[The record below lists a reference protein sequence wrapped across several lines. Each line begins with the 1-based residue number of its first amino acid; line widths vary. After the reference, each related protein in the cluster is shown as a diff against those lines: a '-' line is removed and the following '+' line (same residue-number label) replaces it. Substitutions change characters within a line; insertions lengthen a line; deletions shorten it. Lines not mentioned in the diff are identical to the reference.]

1 MRSTTRWGTVWLRP
15 RSSSLP
21 AISPTTTRKYWPR
34 GRKSSCCI
42 AIWTITPHSGSCA
55 ACRRSSPAS
64 QLMNI
69 PAERLPD
76 QLARGL
82 AALYVVVGDE
92 PLAAQE
98 AGDAIRTA
106 ARAAGHTERTV
117 FTVQGRTNWQGLFA
131 SGDNFSLFGE
141 RRLTEIRIPSGKPG
155 VDGAK
160 ALEAYAARLPA
171 DTLTLISLPGLDWK
185 TMQSRW
191 FAALAN
197 QGVVV
202 EARPIDRA
210 ALPGWIE
217 RRLAKQGL
225 RAERAALEFLADQV
239 EGNLLAA
246 QQEIDKLALLLP
258 PGSVT
263 LADVE
268 HAVVDVSR
276 LEADA
281 LQDALY
287 AGDGARFAQVVTDL
301 RDAGEAVPAIL
312 WQVSSAVGLLVRL
325 KLAVAQGDSVS
336 AVMKTLWG
344 RDKQRAPQI
353 ERAVKR
359 LSLTQVESSLADL
372 ALVDRQAKG
381 LERVGDPWDTL
392 LRVGMT
398 LAAPDP
404 GRPRNRTR

>member
-1 MRSTTRWGTVWLRP
+1 
-15 RSSSLP
+15 
-21 AISPTTTRKYWPR
+21 
-34 GRKSSCCI
+34 
-42 AIWTITPHSGSCA
+42 
-55 ACRRSSPAS
+55 
-64 QLMNI
+64 MNI

-76 QLARGL
+76 QLSRGL

-98 AGDAIRTA
+98 ASDAIRAA
-106 ARAAGHTERTV
+106 ARAAGHSERNV
-117 FTVQGRTNWQGLFA
+117 YTVQGRYNWQGIFA
-131 SGDNFSLFGE
+131 SGENLSLFAE

-160 ALEAYAARLPA
+160 ALETYAAKLPA
-171 DTLTLISLPGLDWK
+171 DTLTLINLPAMDWK
-185 TMQSRW
+185 AMQSRW
-191 FAALAN
+191 FAALAKS
-197 QGVVV
+197 GVVV
-202 EARPIDRA
+202 EARPIDRS
-210 ALPGWIE
+210 ALPDWIE

-225 RAERAALEFLADQV
+225 RAERAALAFLADQV

-258 PGSVT
+258 PGAVT

-281 LQDALY
+281 LADALY
-287 AGDGARFAQVVTDL
+287 AGDAARFAQIVADL
-301 RDAGEAVPAIL
+301 KDSGEAVPAIL
-312 WQVSSAVGLLVRL
+312 WQVASAVQLLLRL
-325 KLAVAQGDSVS
+325 KLAVAQGDSLS
-336 AVMKTLWG
+336 GVMRTLWG

-353 ERAVKR
+353 ERALKR
-359 LSLTQVESSLADL
+359 LSLTRVETALADL
-372 ALVDRQAKG
+372 ALIDRQAKG

-398 LAAPDP
+398 LAEPA
-404 GRPRNRTR
+404 GNGKR

>member
-1 MRSTTRWGTVWLRP
+1 LN
-15 RSSSLP
+15 
-21 AISPTTTRKYWPR
+21 
-34 GRKSSCCI
+34 I
-42 AIWTITPHSGSCA
+42 AA
-55 ACRRSSPAS
+55 D
-64 QLMNI
+64 
-69 PAERLPD
+69 RLPD

-98 AGDAIRTA
+98 ACDAIRAA
-106 ARAAGHTERTV
+106 ARAAGHGERNV
-117 FTVQGRTNWQGLFA
+117 YTVQGRYNWQSIFSGSDNLSLFA
-131 SGDNFSLFGE
+131 E
-141 RRLTEIRIPSGKPG
+141 RRLTEIRVPSGKPG
-155 VDGAK
+155 IDGAK
-160 ALEAYAARLPA
+160 ALEAYAAKLPA

-185 TMQSRW
+185 AMKSRW
-191 FAALAN
+191 FTTLAAA
-197 QGVVV
+197 GVVV
-202 EARPIDRA
+202 EARPLDRSQ
-210 ALPGWIE
+210 LPGWIE

-258 PGSVT
+258 AGAVT

-281 LQDALY
+281 LADALY
-287 AGDGARFAQVVTDL
+287 AGDGARFAQIVVDL
-301 RDAGEAVPAIL
+301 KDAGEAVPAIL
-312 WQVSSAVGLLVRL
+312 WQVTSAVGLLLRL
-325 KLAVAQGDSVS
+325 KSAIVQGDSLPGL
-336 AVMKTLWG
+336 MRTLWG

-353 ERAVKR
+353 ERALKR
-359 LSLTQVESSLADL
+359 LDLARIEAALADL

-392 LRVGMT
+392 LRMGMALAEPVGNGKRY
-398 LAAPDP
+398 
-404 GRPRNRTR
+404 GR

>member
-1 MRSTTRWGTVWLRP
+1 
-15 RSSSLP
+15 
-21 AISPTTTRKYWPR
+21 
-34 GRKSSCCI
+34 
-42 AIWTITPHSGSCA
+42 
-55 ACRRSSPAS
+55 
-64 QLMNI
+64 MNI
-69 PAERLPD
+69 PAERLPE

-98 AGDAIRTA
+98 AGDAIRAA
-106 ARAAGHTERTV
+106 ARAAGHSERNV
-117 FTVQGRTNWQGLFA
+117 FTAQGRTNWQGIFA

-160 ALEAYAARLPA
+160 ALETYAGRLPA

-191 FAALAN
+191 FAALAKS
-197 QGVVV
+197 GVVV
-202 EARPIDRA
+202 EARPVDRA
-210 ALPGWIE
+210 ALPNWID
-217 RRLAKQGL
+217 RRLIRQGL
-225 RAERAALEFLADQV
+225 RAERAALDFLADQV

-258 PGSVT
+258 PGTVT

-287 AGDGARFAQVVTDL
+287 AGDGVRFAQVVIDL

-312 WQVSSAVGLLVRL
+312 WQVSSAVQLLLRL
-325 KLAVAQGDSVS
+325 KLALAQGDSLS
-336 AVMKTLWG
+336 GLMRTLWG

-353 ERAVKR
+353 ERALKR
-359 LSLTQVESSLADL
+359 LGLAQVETALADL
-372 ALVDRQAKG
+372 ALIDRQAKG

-398 LAAPDP
+398 LAGPDSGQP
-404 GRPRNRTR
+404 GNRTR

>member
-1 MRSTTRWGTVWLRP
+1 
-15 RSSSLP
+15 
-21 AISPTTTRKYWPR
+21 
-34 GRKSSCCI
+34 
-42 AIWTITPHSGSCA
+42 
-55 ACRRSSPAS
+55 
-64 QLMNI
+64 MNI

-76 QLARGL
+76 QLSRGL

-98 AGDAIRTA
+98 ASDAIRAA
-106 ARAAGHTERTV
+106 ARAAGHSERNV
-117 FTVQGRTNWQGLFA
+117 FTVQGRYNWQGIFA
-131 SGDNFSLFGE
+131 SGENLSLFAE

-160 ALEAYAARLPA
+160 ALETYAAKLPA
-171 DTLTLISLPGLDWK
+171 DTLTLINLPAMDWK
-185 TMQSRW
+185 AMQSRW
-191 FAALAN
+191 FAALAKS
-197 QGVVV
+197 GVVV
-202 EARPIDRA
+202 EARPIDRS
-210 ALPGWIE
+210 ALPDWIE

-225 RAERAALEFLADQV
+225 RAERAALAFLADQV

-258 PGSVT
+258 PGAVT

-281 LQDALY
+281 LADALY
-287 AGDGARFAQVVTDL
+287 AGDAARFAQIVADL
-301 RDAGEAVPAIL
+301 KDSGEAVPAIL
-312 WQVSSAVGLLVRL
+312 WQVASAVQLLLRL
-325 KLAVAQGDSVS
+325 KLAVAQGDSLS
-336 AVMKTLWG
+336 GVMRTLWG

-353 ERAVKR
+353 ERALKR
-359 LSLTQVESSLADL
+359 LSLTRVETALADL
-372 ALVDRQAKG
+372 ALIDRQAKG

-398 LAAPDP
+398 LAEPASIGKND
-404 GRPRNRTR
+404 GR

>member
-1 MRSTTRWGTVWLRP
+1 L
-15 RSSSLP
+15 
-21 AISPTTTRKYWPR
+21 
-34 GRKSSCCI
+34 
-42 AIWTITPHSGSCA
+42 
-55 ACRRSSPAS
+55 
-64 QLMNI
+64 NI
-69 PAERLPD
+69 PADRLPD

-82 AALYVVVGDE
+82 APLYVVVGDE

-98 AGDAIRTA
+98 AGDAIRAA
-106 ARAAGHTERTV
+106 ARAAGHSERSV
-117 FTVQGRTNWQGLFA
+117 FTVQGRYNWQGIFA
-131 SGDNFSLFGE
+131 SGDNLSLFAE

-155 VDGAK
+155 IDGAK

-191 FAALAN
+191 FAALAKS
-197 QGVVV
+197 GVVV

-210 ALPGWIE
+210 ALPGWID
-217 RRLAKQGL
+217 RRLARQGL
-225 RAERAALEFLADQV
+225 RADRAALEFLADQV

-312 WQVSSAVGLLVRL
+312 WQVSSAVQLLLRL
-325 KLAVAQGDSVS
+325 KLAVAQGDSLS
-336 AVMKTLWG
+336 GAMRTLWG

-353 ERAVKR
+353 ECALKR
-359 LSLTQVESSLADL
+359 LGLARVETALADL
-372 ALVDRQAKG
+372 ALIDRQAKG

-398 LAAPDP
+398 LAGPDG
-404 GRPRNRTR
+404 GRPDNRTR

>member
-1 MRSTTRWGTVWLRP
+1 
-15 RSSSLP
+15 
-21 AISPTTTRKYWPR
+21 
-34 GRKSSCCI
+34 
-42 AIWTITPHSGSCA
+42 
-55 ACRRSSPAS
+55 
-64 QLMNI
+64 MNI

-98 AGDAIRTA
+98 ASDAIRAA
-106 ARAAGHTERTV
+106 ARAAGHSERTV
-117 FTVQGRTNWQGLFA
+117 YTVQGRYNWQSIFA
-131 SGDNFSLFGE
+131 SSDNFSLFAE

-160 ALEAYAARLPA
+160 ALETYVARLPA
-171 DTLTLISLPGLDWK
+171 DTLTLVSLPGLDWK

-191 FAALAN
+191 FAALA
-197 QGVVV
+197 QSGVVV
-202 EARPIDRA
+202 EARPIERA

-217 RRLAKQGL
+217 RRLARQGL
-225 RAERAALEFLADQV
+225 RADRAALEFLADQV

-287 AGDGARFAQVVTDL
+287 AGDGARFAHIVTDL
-301 RDAGEAVPAIL
+301 KDAGEAVPAIL
-312 WQVSSAVGLLVRL
+312 WQVSSAVQLLLRL
-325 KLAVAQGDSVS
+325 KLALAQGDSLP
-336 AVMKTLWG
+336 AAMRTLWG

-353 ERAVKR
+353 ERALKR
-359 LSLTQVESSLADL
+359 LSLARVETALADL
-372 ALVDRQAKG
+372 ALIDRQAKG

-392 LRVGMT
+392 LRVG
-398 LAAPDP
+398 LALAGSPSN
-404 GRPRNRTR
+404 GKR

>member
-1 MRSTTRWGTVWLRP
+1 
-15 RSSSLP
+15 
-21 AISPTTTRKYWPR
+21 
-34 GRKSSCCI
+34 
-42 AIWTITPHSGSCA
+42 
-55 ACRRSSPAS
+55 
-64 QLMNI
+64 MNI
-69 PAERLPD
+69 SAERLPD
-76 QLARGL
+76 QLSRGL

-98 AGDAIRTA
+98 ASDAIRAA
-106 ARAAGHTERTV
+106 ARAAGHSERNV
-117 FTVQGRTNWQGLFA
+117 YTVQGRYNWQGIFA
-131 SGDNFSLFGE
+131 SGENLSLFAE

-160 ALEAYAARLPA
+160 ALETYAAKLPA
-171 DTLTLISLPGLDWK
+171 DTLTLISLPGMDWK
-185 TMQSRW
+185 AMQSRW
-191 FAALAN
+191 FAALAKT
-197 QGVVV
+197 GVVV

-210 ALPGWIE
+210 ALPDWIE

-225 RAERAALEFLADQV
+225 RAERAALAFLADQV

-281 LQDALY
+281 LADALY
-287 AGDGARFAQVVTDL
+287 AGDAARFAQIVADL
-301 RDAGEAVPAIL
+301 KDSGEAVPAIL
-312 WQVSSAVGLLVRL
+312 WQVSSAVQLLLRL
-325 KLAVAQGDSVS
+325 KLAVAQGNSLPG
-336 AVMKTLWG
+336 VMRTLWG

-353 ERAVKR
+353 ERALKR
-359 LSLTQVESSLADL
+359 LSLVRVESALADL
-372 ALVDRQAKG
+372 ALIDRQAKG

-398 LAAPDP
+398 LAEPASN
-404 GRPRNRTR
+404 GKR

>member
-1 MRSTTRWGTVWLRP
+1 L
-15 RSSSLP
+15 
-21 AISPTTTRKYWPR
+21 
-34 GRKSSCCI
+34 
-42 AIWTITPHSGSCA
+42 
-55 ACRRSSPAS
+55 
-64 QLMNI
+64 NI
-69 PAERLPD
+69 PADRLSD
-76 QLARGL
+76 HLARGL

-98 AGDAIRTA
+98 AGDAIRAA
-106 ARAAGHTERTV
+106 ARAAGHSERTV
-117 FTVQGRTNWQGLFA
+117 YTVQGRYNWQGIFA
-131 SGDNFSLFGE
+131 DGDNFSLFAE
-141 RRLTEIRIPSGKPG
+141 RRLAEIRIPSGKPG

-160 ALEAYAARLPA
+160 ALETYAARLPA

-191 FAALAN
+191 FAALAKS
-197 QGVVV
+197 GVVV
-202 EARPIDRA
+202 EARPVERT
-210 ALPGWIE
+210 ALPGWID
-217 RRLAKQGL
+217 RRLAGQGL

-258 PGSVT
+258 AGTIT

-287 AGDGARFAQVVTDL
+287 AGDGARFAQVVADL
-301 RDAGEAVPAIL
+301 RDSGEAVPAIL
-312 WQVSSAVGLLVRL
+312 WQVSSAVQLLLRL
-325 KLAVAQGDSVS
+325 KLAVAQGESL
-336 AVMKTLWG
+336 AAAMRTLWG

-353 ERAVKR
+353 ERALKR
-359 LSLTQVESSLADL
+359 LGLAKIESALSDL
-372 ALVDRQAKG
+372 ALIDRQAKG

-398 LAAPDP
+398 LDEPV
-404 GRPRNRTR
+404 GNGNR

>member
-1 MRSTTRWGTVWLRP
+1 
-15 RSSSLP
+15 
-21 AISPTTTRKYWPR
+21 
-34 GRKSSCCI
+34 
-42 AIWTITPHSGSCA
+42 
-55 ACRRSSPAS
+55 
-64 QLMNI
+64 MNI

-76 QLARGL
+76 QLSRGL

-98 AGDAIRTA
+98 ASDAIRAA
-106 ARAAGHTERTV
+106 ARAAGHSERTV
-117 FTVQGRTNWQGLFA
+117 YTVQGRYNWQGIFASDDNLSLFA
-131 SGDNFSLFGE
+131 E

-160 ALEAYAARLPA
+160 ALETYAAKLPA
-171 DTLTLISLPGLDWK
+171 DTLTLISLPGIDWK
-185 TMQSRW
+185 AMQSRW
-191 FAALAN
+191 FAALAKS
-197 QGVVV
+197 GVVV

-225 RAERAALEFLADQV
+225 RAERAALERLADQV

-258 PGSVT
+258 PGNVT

-281 LQDALY
+281 LADALY
-287 AGDGARFAQVVTDL
+287 AGDAARFAQIVADL
-301 RDAGEAVPAIL
+301 KDSGEAVPTIL
-312 WQVSSAVGLLVRL
+312 WQVSSAVQLLLRL
-325 KLAVAQGDSVS
+325 KSAVAQGDSLPG
-336 AVMKTLWG
+336 VMRTLWG

-353 ERAVKR
+353 ERALKR
-359 LSLTQVESSLADL
+359 LSLTRVESALADL
-372 ALVDRQAKG
+372 ALIDRQAKG

-398 LAAPDP
+398 LAEPASN
-404 GRPRNRTR
+404 GKR

>member
-1 MRSTTRWGTVWLRP
+1 
-15 RSSSLP
+15 
-21 AISPTTTRKYWPR
+21 
-34 GRKSSCCI
+34 
-42 AIWTITPHSGSCA
+42 
-55 ACRRSSPAS
+55 
-64 QLMNI
+64 MNI
-69 PAERLPD
+69 PADRLSD

-82 AALYVVVGDE
+82 SALYVVVGDE
-92 PLAAQE
+92 PLAALE
-98 AGDAIRTA
+98 ASDAIRAA
-106 ARAAGHTERTV
+106 ARAAGYSERTV
-117 FTVQGRTNWQGLFA
+117 FTVQGRYNWQGIFSGSDNLSLFA
-131 SGDNFSLFGE
+131 E

-160 ALEAYAARLPA
+160 ALEAYAGNLPA
-171 DTLTLISLPGLDWK
+171 DTLTLVSLPGLDWK
-185 TMQSRW
+185 AMQSRW
-191 FAALAN
+191 FASLAKA
-197 QGVVV
+197 GVVV

-217 RRLAKQGL
+217 RRLARHGL

-258 PGSVT
+258 PGAVT

-287 AGDGARFAQVVTDL
+287 AGDGARFAQVLTDL
-301 RDAGEAVPAIL
+301 RDAGEAVPAIQ
-312 WQVSSAVGLLVRL
+312 WQVSSAVQLLLRL
-325 KLAVAQGDSVS
+325 KLALSQGDSLS
-336 AVMKTLWG
+336 AVMRTLWG
-344 RDKQRAPQI
+344 RDKMRAPQI
-353 ERAVKR
+353 ERALKQ
-359 LSLTQVESSLADL
+359 LSLAKIEAALADL

-392 LRVGMT
+392 LRMGMA
-398 LAAPDP
+398 LADP
-404 GRPRNRTR
+404 KPGKAKNGR

>member
-1 MRSTTRWGTVWLRP
+1 L
-15 RSSSLP
+15 
-21 AISPTTTRKYWPR
+21 
-34 GRKSSCCI
+34 
-42 AIWTITPHSGSCA
+42 
-55 ACRRSSPAS
+55 
-64 QLMNI
+64 NI
-69 PAERLPD
+69 PADRLPD

-98 AGDAIRTA
+98 AGDAIRAA
-106 ARAAGHTERTV
+106 ARAAGHSERTV
-117 FTVQGRTNWQGLFA
+117 HTVQGRYNWQGIFA
-131 SGDNFSLFGE
+131 SGDNLSLFAE
-141 RRLTEIRIPSGKPG
+141 RRLTEIRIPSGRPG

-160 ALEAYAARLPA
+160 ALEAYASRLPE

-185 TMQSRW
+185 SMQTRW
-191 FAALAN
+191 FAALAKA
-197 QGVVV
+197 GVVV
-202 EARPIDRA
+202 EAKPVDRA

-217 RRLAKQGL
+217 RRLARQGL
-225 RAERAALEFLADQV
+225 KPDRAALEFLADQV

-287 AGDGARFAQVVTDL
+287 AGDGARFAHIVADL

-312 WQVSSAVGLLVRL
+312 WQVTSAVGLLLRL
-325 KLAVAQGDSVS
+325 KLAVAQGESLS
-336 AVMKTLWG
+336 AVMRTLWG

-353 ERAVKR
+353 ERALKR
-359 LSLTQVESSLADL
+359 LSLAQVESALADL
-372 ALVDRQAKG
+372 ALIDRQAKG

-392 LRVGMT
+392 LRVGMA
-398 LAAPDP
+398 LAEPVGNGKRY
-404 GRPRNRTR
+404 GR

>member
-1 MRSTTRWGTVWLRP
+1 
-15 RSSSLP
+15 
-21 AISPTTTRKYWPR
+21 
-34 GRKSSCCI
+34 
-42 AIWTITPHSGSCA
+42 
-55 ACRRSSPAS
+55 
-64 QLMNI
+64 MNI

-98 AGDAIRTA
+98 AGDMIRAA
-106 ARAAGHTERTV
+106 ARSSGHSERTV
-117 FTVQGRTNWQGLFA
+117 YTVQGRYNWQNISAGGDNLSLFA
-131 SGDNFSLFGE
+131 E

-160 ALEAYAARLPA
+160 ALEAYASKLPP
-171 DTLTLISLPGLDWK
+171 DTLTLISLPGMDWK
-185 TMQSRW
+185 AMQSRW
-191 FAALAN
+191 FAALAKA
-197 QGVVV
+197 GTVV
-202 EARPIDRA
+202 EARPIERA
-210 ALPGWIE
+210 ALPGWID

-225 RAERAALEFLADQV
+225 RADRAALEFLADQV

-258 PGSVT
+258 PGTVT

-287 AGDGARFAQVVTDL
+287 AGDGARFAQIVTDL

-312 WQVSSAVGLLVRL
+312 WQVSSAVRLLLRL
-325 KLAVAQGDSVS
+325 KSALAQGDALSG
-336 AVMKTLWG
+336 VMRTLWG

-359 LSLTQVESSLADL
+359 LDLVQVEIALADL
-372 ALVDRQAKG
+372 ALIDRQAKG

-392 LRVGMT
+392 LRVGLA
-398 LAAPDP
+398 LAAPDT
-404 GRPRNRTR
+404 GQNSNRKR

>member
-1 MRSTTRWGTVWLRP
+1 L
-15 RSSSLP
+15 
-21 AISPTTTRKYWPR
+21 
-34 GRKSSCCI
+34 
-42 AIWTITPHSGSCA
+42 
-55 ACRRSSPAS
+55 
-64 QLMNI
+64 NI
-69 PAERLPD
+69 PADRLPD

-98 AGDAIRTA
+98 ASDAIRAA
-106 ARAAGHTERTV
+106 ARAAGHSERTV
-117 FTVQGRTNWQGLFA
+117 YTVQGRYNWQSIFAAGDTLSLFA
-131 SGDNFSLFGE
+131 E

-160 ALEAYAARLPA
+160 ALETYANKLPA

-191 FAALAN
+191 FATLAQN
-197 QGVVV
+197 GVVV
-202 EARPIDRA
+202 EARPIDRT
-210 ALPGWIE
+210 ALPGWID
-217 RRLAKQGL
+217 RRLARQGL

-258 PGSVT
+258 AGTVT

-281 LQDALY
+281 LQEALV
-287 AGDGARFAQVVTDL
+287 AGDSARFAQVVTDL
-301 RDAGEAVPAIL
+301 RDSGEAVPAIL
-312 WQVSSAVGLLVRL
+312 WQVTSAVGLLLRL
-325 KLAVAQGDSVS
+325 KLAVAQGDSLP
-336 AVMKTLWG
+336 AVMRTLWG

-353 ERAVKR
+353 ERALKR
-359 LSLTQVESSLADL
+359 LSLAQVETALADL
-372 ALVDRQAKG
+372 ALIDRQAKG

-398 LAAPDP
+398 LAQPDS
-404 GRPRNRTR
+404 GQLHNRTR

>member
-1 MRSTTRWGTVWLRP
+1 
-15 RSSSLP
+15 
-21 AISPTTTRKYWPR
+21 
-34 GRKSSCCI
+34 
-42 AIWTITPHSGSCA
+42 
-55 ACRRSSPAS
+55 
-64 QLMNI
+64 MNI
-69 PAERLPD
+69 PADRLPD

-98 AGDAIRTA
+98 AGDAIRAA
-106 ARAAGHTERTV
+106 ARAAGHSERTV
-117 FTVQGRTNWQGLFA
+117 YTVQGRYNWQGIFA
-131 SGDNFSLFGE
+131 SGDNFSLFAE

-210 ALPGWIE
+210 ALPGWID
-217 RRLAKQGL
+217 RRLARQGL
-225 RAERAALEFLADQV
+225 RADRAALEFLADQV

-258 PGSVT
+258 PGTVT

-287 AGDGARFAQVVTDL
+287 AGDGARFAHIVTDL
-301 RDAGEAVPAIL
+301 KDAGEVVPAIL
-312 WQVSSAVGLLVRL
+312 WQVTSAVGLLLRL
-325 KLAVAQGDSVS
+325 KLAVTHGESLPG
-336 AVMKTLWG
+336 VMRTLWG

-353 ERAVKR
+353 ERALKR
-359 LSLTQVESSLADL
+359 LSLANIEAALADL

-398 LAAPDP
+398 LAGPDG
-404 GRPRNRTR
+404 GRPGNRK

>member
-1 MRSTTRWGTVWLRP
+1 L
-15 RSSSLP
+15 
-21 AISPTTTRKYWPR
+21 
-34 GRKSSCCI
+34 
-42 AIWTITPHSGSCA
+42 
-55 ACRRSSPAS
+55 
-64 QLMNI
+64 NI

-98 AGDAIRTA
+98 AGDAIRAA
-106 ARAAGHTERTV
+106 ARAAAHSERTI
-117 FTVQGRTNWQGLFA
+117 FTVQGRYNWQSIFA
-131 SGDNFSLFGE
+131 SGDNLSLFAE

-160 ALEAYAARLPA
+160 ALETYAARLPA

-185 TMQSRW
+185 AMKSRW
-191 FAALAN
+191 FSALAAA
-197 QGVVV
+197 GVVV
-202 EARPIDRA
+202 EARPIERA
-210 ALPGWIE
+210 QLPAWID

-225 RAERAALEFLADQV
+225 RADRAALEFLADQV

-258 PGSVT
+258 AGAVT

-301 RDAGEAVPAIL
+301 KDAGEAVPAIL
-312 WQVSSAVGLLVRL
+312 WQVSSAVQLLLRL
-325 KLAVAQGDSVS
+325 KLAVAQGDSLPG
-336 AVMKTLWG
+336 VMRTLWG

-353 ERAVKR
+353 ERALKR
-359 LSLTQVESSLADL
+359 LSLAQVETVLADL
-372 ALVDRQAKG
+372 ARIDRQAKG

-392 LRVGMT
+392 LRMGLT
-398 LAAPDP
+398 LAIPQP
-404 GRPRNRTR
+404 SNGKR